1 MTKNLNPQRHACTS
15 ATTSAK
21 HDQQPRLTKL
31 TSLTELTRLDQC
43 QSALEKSCA
52 RPETQLIHRKTV
64 KNAPQELP
72 ELTAT
77 GCQRLLPREAF

>member
-1 MTKNLNPQRHACTS
+1 VTKNLNPQRHACTS

-52 RPETQLIHRKTV
+52 RPEPQLIHRKTV

-72 ELTAT
+72 ELPAT